1 MSFRKDHL
9 GQSNR
14 SDVPTGRFL
23 LLHHPILYRTA
34 AEVLEANAHFPHVV
48 CRDNDSRLL
57 THVLDRLAL
66 IGPPKH
72 VACAP
77 LNRRDR

>member
-1 MSFRKDHL
+1 MSFRKDYL

-34 AEVLEANAHFPHVV
+34 A
-48 CRDNDSRLL
+48 
-57 THVLDRLAL
+57 
-66 IGPPKH
+66 
-72 VACAP
+72 
-77 LNRRDR
+77 